1 MEEWRNG
8 VCVYLFGSETFH
20 VGGLKEMFQILT
32 EICDIGVHRDLGE
45 GGMETELSVWHALL
59 TPY

>member
-1 MEEWRNG
+1 
-8 VCVYLFGSETFH
+8 
-20 VGGLKEMFQILT
+20 MFQILT

-45 GGMETELSVWHALL
+45 GGMKTELSVWHALL